1 MIACGSGTPGYTPG
15 MPVPFA
21 LMACRIETTNLRH
34 DRHRGSNFCPVHA
47 LLRVVSCMEWL
58 IDGLLFPRRE
68 RCHRR
73 CNAVTPG
80 AGIAVRQRFVPVQ
93 ARTSGAPN
101 DRRVRIIGINFCP
114 GHDALR
120 CNVAIARIG
129 KRLFRVRFRRDSNH
143 AWQGSDQLPRV
154 PAISGRARRP
164 PVGVRTG
171 HRRAWVSAHARVLS
185 RLLASSLDSY
195 RTVTHTF
202 FPRRAVQPP
211 RVSGSTRSVAPS
223 LSGGHAGTGMP
234 AEWDTEC

>member
-1 MIACGSGTPGYTPG
+1 MVPLFAETSPVHALIEPTRVSGTGCPACVGHDCLRFGNAGLYARNAC
-15 MPVPFA
+15 PVCV
-21 LMACRIETTNLRH
+21 MACRIETTNLRH

-114 GHDALR
+114 GHDALTMQR
-120 CNVAIARIG
+120 GHRSY
-129 KRLFRVRFRRDSNH
+129 REE
-143 AWQGSDQLPRV
+143 
-154 PAISGRARRP
+154 AISCPVPSRFESRVAGFRPTAARASHYRP
-164 PVGVRTG
+164 SQTTPGGCQDGTSKSMG
-171 HRRAWVSAHARVLS
+171 
-185 RLLASSLDSY
+185 
-195 RTVTHTF
+195 F
-202 FPRRAVQPP
+202 
-211 RVSGSTRSVAPS
+211 GS
-223 LSGGHAGTGMP
+223 
-234 AEWDTEC
+234 C